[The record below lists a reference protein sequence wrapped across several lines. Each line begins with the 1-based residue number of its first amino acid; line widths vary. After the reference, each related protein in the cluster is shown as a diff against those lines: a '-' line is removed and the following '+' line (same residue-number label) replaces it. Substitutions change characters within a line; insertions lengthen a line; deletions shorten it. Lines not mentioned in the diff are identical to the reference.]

1 MAQKRVEITID
12 TDGTTKVEAFEFKGV
27 GCKDATKQI
36 EMALAGP
43 GGGADTKPKP
53 DYFNTLS
60 GGNTQTR

>member
-43 GGGADTKPKP
+43 GGSDTKPKP
-53 DYFNTLS
+53 DYYQSLT